1 MAKPKII
8 STDMIACI
16 ADLTGMHQYQVRLV
30 LVSMIQYMM
39 NELALGK
46 TVHFLSLGKFWLKL
60 VPARKGFNPY
70 RRIPA
75 DYPEGFVPKF
85 TWGRRAYEFIRC
97 ETRKH
102 LLRQPAPT
110 AR

>member
-1 MAKPKII
+1 MAKPQVV
-8 STDMIACI
+8 STDMIIRI
-16 ADLTGMHQYQVRLV
+16 AELTGLHQYEVRLV
-30 LVSMIQYMM
+30 LVSMIQCMM
-39 NELALGK
+39 NDLALGK
-46 TVHFLSLGKFWLKL
+46 TVHFLSLGKFWLKH

-85 TWGRRAYEFIRC
+85 TWGRRAYEFIRS

-102 LLRQPAPT
+102 LLGERSPA
-110 AR
+110 